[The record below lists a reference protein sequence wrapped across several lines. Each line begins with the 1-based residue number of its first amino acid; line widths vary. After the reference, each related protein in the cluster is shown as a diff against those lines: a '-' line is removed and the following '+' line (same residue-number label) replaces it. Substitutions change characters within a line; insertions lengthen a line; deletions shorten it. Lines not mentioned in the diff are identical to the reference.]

1 MFIDALKLNIKI
13 MQLTFIKNIQF
24 TKLIKADGRLREFNF
39 RRYNSDNQQPA
50 IFSVNVVDNRDNRI
64 IFEMKQEDSIWKIIK
79 QPSLPVWIVQNEN
92 NFHESIEE
100 ELKNA

>member
-1 MFIDALKLNIKI
+1 
-13 MQLTFIKNIQF
+13 MQLSFIKNIQF

-39 RRYNSDNQQPA
+39 RRYNSGNQSQPA

-64 IFEMKQEDSIWKIIK
+64 LFEMQKEDNLWKIIK
-79 QPSLPVWIVQNEN
+79 QPLPQWILENET

-100 ELKNA
+100 ELKLS

>member
-50 IFSVNVVDNRDNRI
+50 IFSVNDVDNRDNRI
-64 IFEMKQEDSIWKIIK
+64 IFEMKQEDNIWKIIK

>member
-1 MFIDALKLNIKI
+1 
-13 MQLTFIKNIQF
+13 MQLSFIKNIQF

-39 RRYNSDNQQPA
+39 RRYNSAKKPA

-64 IFEMKQEDSIWKIIK
+64 LFEMQKEDDVWKIIK
-79 QPSLPVWIVQNEN
+79 QQPLPQWILENET

-100 ELKNA
+100 ELKGS

>member
-1 MFIDALKLNIKI
+1 
-13 MQLTFIKNIQF
+13 MQLSFIKNIQF

-39 RRYNSDNQQPA
+39 RRYNSGTGNQPA

-64 IFEMKQEDSIWKIIK
+64 LFEMQKEDNAWKIIK
-79 QPSLPVWIVQNEN
+79 QPLPQWIIENEA

>member
-1 MFIDALKLNIKI
+1 

-39 RRYNSDNQQPA
+39 RRYNSGSQPG

-64 IFEMKQEDSIWKIIK
+64 LFEMKKEDTEWKIIK
-79 QPSLPVWIVQNEN
+79 QPLPAWILENEA

-100 ELKNA
+100 ELKAS

>member
-1 MFIDALKLNIKI
+1 MFIDAIKFNIKI

-64 IFEMKQEDSIWKIIK
+64 IFEMKQEDNIWKIIK
-79 QPSLPVWIVQNEN
+79 QASLPVWILQNET
-92 NFHESIEE
+92 NFHESIAE

>member
-1 MFIDALKLNIKI
+1 
-13 MQLTFIKNIQF
+13 MQLSFIKNIQF

-39 RRYNSDNQQPA
+39 RRYNSGNQLQPA

-64 IFEMKQEDSIWKIIK
+64 LFEMRKEDNLWKIIK
-79 QPSLPVWIVQNEN
+79 QPLPQWILENET

-100 ELKNA
+100 ELKLS

>member
-1 MFIDALKLNIKI
+1 
-13 MQLTFIKNIQF
+13 MQLSFIKNIQF

-39 RRYNSDNQQPA
+39 RRYNSGAHPG

-64 IFEMKQEDSIWKIIK
+64 LFEMQKEDTEWKIIK
-79 QPSLPVWIVQNEN
+79 QQLPPWILENER

-100 ELKNA
+100 ELKG

>member
-1 MFIDALKLNIKI
+1 MH
-13 MQLTFIKNIQF
+13 QSFIKNIQF

-39 RRYNSDNQQPA
+39 RRYNSAKQPE

-64 IFEMKQEDSIWKIIK
+64 IFEMQKEENTWKIIK
-79 QPSLPVWIVQNEN
+79 QQLPTWIIENEA

-100 ELKNA
+100 ELKLP

>member
-1 MFIDALKLNIKI
+1 
-13 MQLTFIKNIQF
+13 MQLSFIKNIQF

-39 RRYNSDNQQPA
+39 RRYNSGNQPA

-64 IFEMKQEDSIWKIIK
+64 LFEMQKEDNVWKIIK
-79 QPSLPVWIVQNEN
+79 QQLPPWIVENET

-100 ELKNA
+100 ELKNS